1 MQNGTE
7 KQIAWATEMKTL
19 LIDQVKNNPN
29 ALHSDREML
38 AAVSVINSHGTRE
51 MDRDSRVALKNERRS
66 KFSVMTPDDLRA
78 LAIAEM
84 GKIED
89 AQWWIDNRSEDR
101 AVLAIIKT
109 L

>member
-1 MQNGTE
+1 
-7 KQIAWATEMKTL
+7 MKTS

-29 ALHSDREML
+29 AMHSDREML
-38 AAVSVINSHGTRE
+38 ASVSVIIGHGTRE
-51 MDRDSRVALKNERRS
+51 MDRDSRVALKNERRA

-84 GKIED
+84 EKIDD
-89 AQWWIDNRSEDR
+89 AQWWINNRSEDR
-101 AVLAIIKT
+101 AVLAIINT